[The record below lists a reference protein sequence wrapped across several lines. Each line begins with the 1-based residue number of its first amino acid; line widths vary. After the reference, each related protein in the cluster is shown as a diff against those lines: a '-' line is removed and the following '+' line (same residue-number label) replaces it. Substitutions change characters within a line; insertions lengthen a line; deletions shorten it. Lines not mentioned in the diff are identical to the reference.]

1 MAAFL
6 QERKMHSPIA
16 STTSAKRLSLLRRGA
31 WLCAA
36 LVLVVISLSAF
47 LRQSNAGL
55 GCTPWPA
62 CHGRAALG
70 ESPPEAAGPAQRGAR
85 AVHRVTASSLL
96 VLLLGMTALAWIPRP
111 RADSEGR
118 QILLALGLVL
128 FLAVLGPFTS
138 GSRVPAVTLGN
149 LLGGLVLFAVC
160 VRLAL
165 RPSPRQAPTGPPLGR
180 WAWAALVLLLLQM
193 ALGGLISA
201 GYAGL
206 SCPQLLGCR
215 PAAESWQA
223 LDPRQVPGAGA
234 GLPQYAG
241 GVGAQWLHR
250 LGALAV
256 LAAVL
261 ALALVAWRAGRRK
274 AATALAAL
282 VALQTEVGI
291 VLALGSLPLGVAL
304 AHNLLAALLLAA
316 VATLLPR
323 TRALSP
329 GL

>member
-6 QERKMHSPIA
+6 VERKMHSPIA
-16 STTSAKRLSLLRRGA
+16 SMTLPQRRSLLRRAA

-36 LVLVVISLSAF
+36 LVLIVISLSAF

-62 CHGRAALG
+62 CHARAAAG
-70 ESPPEAAGPAQRGAR
+70 EAPQEAAGPTQRGAR

-96 VLLLGMTALAWIPRP
+96 VLLLGMAALAWMPTP
-111 RADSEGR
+111 RAGVEGR

-128 FLAVLGPFTS
+128 FLALLGPFTS

-149 LLGGLVLFAVC
+149 LLGGLLLFAVC

-165 RPSPRQAPTGPPLGR
+165 PPAARSARAGPPLGR
-180 WAWAALVLLLLQM
+180 WAWTAFALLLMQM
-193 ALGGLISA
+193 VLGGLISA

-206 SCPQLLGCR
+206 SCPQLLGCH
-215 PAAESWQA
+215 PGAQGWLA
-223 LDPRQVPGAGA
+223 LSPWQVPGAGA

-241 GVGAQWLHR
+241 GVGVQWLHR
-250 LGALAV
+250 LGTLAV
-256 LAAVL
+256 LAAVIAL
-261 ALALVAWRAGRRK
+261 ALAAWRAGRRK
-274 AATALAAL
+274 SATVLVTL
-282 VALQTEVGI
+282 VALQTELGM
-291 VLALGSLPLGVAL
+291 VLALGALPLGAAL
-304 AHNLLAALLLAA
+304 AHNLLAALLLAT

-323 TRALSP
+323 ARVLSP

>member
-6 QERKMHSPIA
+6 EERKMHSPIP
-16 STTSAKRLSLLRRGA
+16 SMSSAKRRSLLRRAA

-96 VLLLGMTALAWIPRP
+96 VLLLGMAALAWIPRP

-180 WAWAALVLLLLQM
+180 WA
-193 ALGGLISA
+193 
-201 GYAGL
+201 
-206 SCPQLLGCR
+206 
-215 PAAESWQA
+215 
-223 LDPRQVPGAGA
+223 
-234 GLPQYAG
+234 
-241 GVGAQWLHR
+241 
-250 LGALAV
+250 
-256 LAAVL
+256 
-261 ALALVAWRAGRRK
+261 
-274 AATALAAL
+274 
-282 VALQTEVGI
+282 
-291 VLALGSLPLGVAL
+291 
-304 AHNLLAALLLAA
+304 
-316 VATLLPR
+316 
-323 TRALSP
+323 
-329 GL
+329 